1 MLPKNKVQSSTS
13 HTTNDTNRTISPERI
28 AKMERILST
37 RQPTLSMFLEDVHN
51 PHNASAV
58 MRSCDAVWLYDM
70 YYTHQH
76 PQGKEKYHINQWIAM
91 GTRKRTSFVE
101 VDDSHVFFEQQ
112 KKEWKQI
119 IVTSLQEKSVDFRS
133 IDYTKPTLIVMW

>member
-58 MRSCDAVWLYDM
+58 MRSCDAV
-70 YYTHQH
+70 
-76 PQGKEKYHINQWIAM
+76 
-91 GTRKRTSFVE
+91 
-101 VDDSHVFFEQQ
+101 
-112 KKEWKQI
+112 
-119 IVTSLQEKSVDFRS
+119 
-133 IDYTKPTLIVMW
+133 